1 MSARTV
7 REASFTYFGITPP
20 QDGGWSL
27 VPMENLLRGMRNS
40 RDVMSLEI
48 YAKDGV
54 VGYCV
59 RCNNGASFNGMF
71 HSYYP
76 QAHLTPHSRTADQSA
91 AEGDWLHLDEDE
103 FALVRPLSLA
113 RESYLP
119 LQIYEDRMLEQ
130 SGMDPMAGLIGLL
143 SSGSRTVGGAEGG
156 DRLGMRLLLKP
167 APADWGAKH
176 QAEMQRRRD
185 GEDRAARPG
194 SPEAS
199 GPSMGAVLGL
209 GAVGGLALANWWLWQ
224 QDLMRYLAALD
235 AGALLLGA
243 AGLGIWKKFL
253 KASPK
258 RPYLDEAL
266 VENKLKALCFYSELQ
281 LFRIYRDMSDEDVA
295 LEDLDKLVH
304 CLRAFDDPAGNG
316 WKEGRVRKYSGQLA
330 AQGARDHPFQA
341 GTQELDW
348 VDRGAAS
355 RCVLSAR
362 EAASLWHLPLGTDD
376 MAPMERTA
384 SGSLSPYLGDLAD
397 LGEDG
402 GPLVGLDDGGNGIRL
417 PESAVRK
424 HSIILGRSG
433 VGKSTLIKHVVAHK
447 LERKAEGKDDSAIVV
462 IDPHADLVRDLL
474 ALVPPEVADKVRL
487 LDFGRTDRVPAM
499 NLVDPEL
506 FPYRD
511 RCVDTIVSTVKNLW
525 EHWGNRLEDLLTN
538 ALLIIYEYNEHPDTP
553 RSEML
558 TVLDVVSLL
567 EDGVVS
573 GQGRNQKTEMSA
585 EQERIL
591 GRVRDPIL
599 KAWFNSYLGWPPDQR
614 AEAVAPVRSR
624 IGAYAK
630 SQYASVVLGQR
641 ESTIVLSDVLTNGL
655 VLLVSTAAG
664 TIGKA
669 VASILGGSMVSLVES
684 VLREQER
691 LPTRERKRM
700 LLIADEFQTITGAD
714 WESMFAEIRK
724 YGCSMMLAT
733 QSLARLD
740 GGDRRL
746 KEGVLGNVG
755 LIIGYQMSADDARI
769 VAPEMDS
776 SRIEERNL
784 VNLYP
789 HHCYM
794 RINTDRKCYPVFS
807 MTTLA
812 PPEEAK
818 GSEESKE
825 LVLEKMAAYTSD
837 WSEAREKLM
846 AEVDRRLEIS
856 GKVGMGLS
864 AKEKSPYDQAM
875 SAGGGAG
882 RRGRGRDGG
891 SGGGG
896 GRVVPVE
903 PEPAAVPAGSGV
915 APAAADPAGS
925 GVAPAPAASVPAAA
939 GSGVAGGAA
948 PDGGGGED
956 EELTELDRMYLAT
969 SDDDPEG
976 PPPVVRRP
984 SANGG
989 NGSGGAVVPAVIS
1002 SGSSAPAPAPPGGGA
1017 APVPVSGAGSAS
1029 AGRTAVAE
1037 RVTEGSL
1044 RGIKVDDVKKSRLKQ
1059 EDLEY
1064 LCSLSSSDPG
1074 LRALLDKR
1082 LGDQLSHS
1090 KRKLRAE
1097 LEKGLEEEVASRV
1110 EAQVEA
1116 RLAKIREEERLNARV
1131 ELGLSASGVA
1141 APADDSA
1148 PAEPDGGAVR
1158 AAGQAWVPKHLQRS
1172 RRR

>member
-1 MSARTV
+1 MSARSG
-7 REASFTYFGITPP
+7 REASFTYFSITPP

-40 RDVMSLEI
+40 RDAMSLEI

-76 QAHLTPHSRTADQSA
+76 QAHLTPHSRAADQLA
-91 AEGDWLHLDEDE
+91 GEWDWLHLDEDE

-130 SGMDPMAGLIGLL
+130 SAMDPMAGLIGLL

-194 SPEAS
+194 SPESS

-209 GAVGGLALANWWLWQ
+209 GAAGGLALANWWLWQ
-224 QDLMRYLAALD
+224 QDLMPYLVALD
-235 AGALLLGA
+235 AGAVILGG
-243 AGLGIWKKFL
+243 AGLAIWKKFL
-253 KASPK
+253 KGSPK

-295 LEDLDKLVH
+295 REDLDKLVH

-341 GTQELDW
+341 GMQELDW
-348 VDRGAAS
+348 VDREAAS

-511 RCVDTIVSTVKNLW
+511 RCVDTIVTTVKNLW

-794 RINTDRKCYPVFS
+794 RINTDKKCYPVFS

-837 WSEAREKLM
+837 WSEARQKLM

-875 SAGGGAG
+875 NAGGGAG
-882 RRGRGRDGG
+882 RRGRSRDGG

-903 PEPAAVPAGSGV
+903 PEPAGPA
-915 APAAADPAGS
+915 
-925 GVAPAPAASVPAAA
+925 APAASGAVPGPDPGVPAAA
-939 GSGVAGGAA
+939 VVVSGRSAPEGEGG
-948 PDGGGGED
+948 DD
-956 EELTELDRMYLAT
+956 EELTDLDRMYLAT

-984 SANGG
+984 SADGGNGAGG
-989 NGSGGAVVPAVIS
+989 NGSGGNGSVVPAVIS
-1002 SGSSAPAPAPPGGGA
+1002 AGSPAPAPAQ
-1017 APVPVSGAGSAS
+1017 APVGDSRGVSASASAS

-1037 RVTEGSL
+1037 RVTDGSL

-1110 EAQVEA
+1110 EVQVEA
-1116 RLAKIREEERLNARV
+1116 RLSKIREEERLNARV
-1131 ELGLSASGVA
+1131 ELGLSASGATVPA
-1141 APADDSA
+1141 LADDSA
-1148 PAEPDGGAVR
+1148 PAPEGGSVR

>member
-1 MSARTV
+1 MSARSG
-7 REASFTYFGITPP
+7 REASFTYFSITPP

-40 RDVMSLEI
+40 RDAMSLEI

-76 QAHLTPHSRTADQSA
+76 QAHLTPHSRAADQPA
-91 AEGDWLHLDEDE
+91 GEWDWLHLDEDE

-130 SGMDPMAGLIGLL
+130 STMDPMAGLIGLL

-167 APADWGAKH
+167 APAGWGAKH

-194 SPEAS
+194 SPESS

-209 GAVGGLALANWWLWQ
+209 GAAGGLALGNWWLWQ
-224 QDLMRYLAALD
+224 QDLMPYLVALD
-235 AGALLLGA
+235 AGAVVVCG
-243 AGLGIWKKFL
+243 AGLAIWKKFL
-253 KASPK
+253 KGSPK
-258 RPYLDEAL
+258 RPYLDEML

-281 LFRIYRDMSDEDVA
+281 LFRIYRDISDEDVA
-295 LEDLDKLVH
+295 REDLDKLVH

-341 GTQELDW
+341 GMQELDW
-348 VDRGAAS
+348 VDREAAS

-433 VGKSTLIKHVVAHK
+433 VGKSTLIKHVVLHK

-511 RCVDTIVSTVKNLW
+511 RCVDTIVTTVKNLW

-691 LPTRERKRM
+691 LPPGERKRM

-794 RINTDRKCYPVFS
+794 RINTDKKCYPVFS

-812 PPEEAK
+812 PPEDAK

-837 WSEAREKLM
+837 WSEARQKLM

-875 SAGGGAG
+875 NAGGGAG
-882 RRGRGRDGG
+882 RRGRSRDGG

-903 PEPAAVPAGSGV
+903 PDPAGPAASAAVPEPDPAVPAAVVVSGRS
-915 APAAADPAGS
+915 APE
-925 GVAPAPAASVPAAA
+925 
-939 GSGVAGGAA
+939 
-948 PDGGGGED
+948 GGGGDD

-984 SANGG
+984 SADGGNGAGGNVSGG
-989 NGSGGAVVPAVIS
+989 NGSVVPAVIS
-1002 SGSSAPAPAPPGGGA
+1002 AGSPAPAPAGDSRGA
-1017 APVPVSGAGSAS
+1017 SAS
-1029 AGRTAVAE
+1029 GGRTAVAE
-1037 RVTEGSL
+1037 RVTDGSL

-1110 EAQVEA
+1110 EVQVES

-1131 ELGLSASGVA
+1131 ELGLSASGAA
-1141 APADDSA
+1141 APAPAEGSA
-1148 PAEPDGGAVR
+1148 PEPDGAAGRV
-1158 AAGQAWVPKHLQRS
+1158 AGQAWVPKHLQRS